1 LDAFEKWLGQSKLG
15 ERHVKGGQSGRDE
28 GLSISVRLLAA
39 DSGQRETA
47 PDFSGAVCELVQLF
61 N

>member
-39 DSGQRETA
+39 DSGQRKTA
-47 PDFSGAVCELVQLF
+47 PENSPAPFV